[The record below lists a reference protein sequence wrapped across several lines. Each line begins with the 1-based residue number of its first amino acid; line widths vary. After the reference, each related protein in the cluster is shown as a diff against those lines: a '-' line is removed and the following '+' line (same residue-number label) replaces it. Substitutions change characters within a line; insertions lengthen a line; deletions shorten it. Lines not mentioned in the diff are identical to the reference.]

1 MNRYIVILTFGLLG
15 FQDLTAQLLN
25 ELYAVTQRDLVY
37 WNPAAIG
44 LDSRPSVGLI
54 YREINFGLDAAPLNY
69 AANIQWPVRF
79 QNSAFSAVLSKDFLG
94 DQRQNALNLGYRYSI
109 FNHRLDDQRLYAGIS
124 VDFKHQRLFGTN
136 FFFRDELDPLIP
148 VENRTKWGIDVN
160 AGLFYKLYIAS
171 DLAVRDQYI
180 SAGFSVNRIRS
191 NPTVFQ
197 DSVSQ
202 LDRPRQWFAF
212 AEWEIDMEG
221 FLIDARS
228 FLTFGGQNTNLAVLL
243 GIKDFSYL
251 SVSAGYRTSQDLI
264 LSLGFDMTDFD
275 DSALEVDLNYF
286 YSLNEVV
293 GEQRNGVQISV
304 RYLFK
309 PRPWTTSDFR

>member
-1 MNRYIVILTFGLLG
+1 MNKYLVILFFSLMGVN
-15 FQDLTAQLLN
+15 DLASQLLN
-25 ELYAVTQRDLVY
+25 ELFTVTQRDLVY

-54 YREINFGLDAAPLNY
+54 YRDINLGLESSPLNY
-69 AANIQWPVRF
+69 AANYQLPIRF
-79 QNSAFSAVLSKDFLG
+79 QNSAFSAILSKDFLG
-94 DQRQNALNLGYRYSI
+94 DQRQNTLNLGYRYSI

-124 VDFKHQRLFGTN
+124 VDFKHQRLLSGN
-136 FFFRDELDPLIP
+136 FFFRDQLDPLLP
-148 VENRTKWGIDVN
+148 TENRTKWGIDVN

-171 DLAVRDQYI
+171 DLAVRDQYV

-197 DSVSQ
+197 DSLTL
-202 LDRPRQWFAF
+202 LDRPRQWFGF
-212 AEWEIDMEG
+212 VEWEIDMEG
-221 FLIDARS
+221 YLIDARS
-228 FLTFGGQNTNLAVLL
+228 FLTLGGKNTNLAFLL
-243 GIKDFSYL
+243 GVKDFSYL
-251 SVSAGYRTSQDLI
+251 SVSAGYRTSKDLI

-286 YSLNEVV
+286 YSLNDVV
-293 GEQRNGVQISV
+293 AEQRNGIQISV